1 LPPVPLDPQV
11 RIILDQMI
19 ASGLKPFNEVSVEEA
34 RAAMLALAGA
44 NGEIEPIARLE
55 DRTLPGPRGDIPVRI
70 YTPDGKP
77 PFPILVYFHG
87 GGWVVGGIATH
98 DNLCR
103 QLANGAGAVVVS
115 VDYRLAPEHPF
126 PAAPEDCYAA
136 ARWIAQ
142 NAHTL
147 GGDPGR
153 IAVGGDSAGGNLAA
167 VVSLMARDRGGPP
180 LVHQLLIYPV
190 VDAPCDNVSYRD
202 NAKDYLL
209 TAEMMD
215 WFWNHYVGTGTAD
228 RHLLACPLR
237 AASLRGLPPALV
249 FTAEF
254 DPLRD
259 EGEAYA
265 ARLRE
270 EGVPVRLERYDG
282 MIHGFFGMTALL
294 EQARHAVDDA
304 AATLKRAFAEAR

>member
-1 LPPVPLDPQV
+1 MPLDPGV
-11 RIILDQMI
+11 RLILDQMT
-19 ASGLKPFNEVSVEEA
+19 ASGLKPFNEVSVAEA

-44 NGEIEPIARLE
+44 NGEIEQVARVE
-55 DRTLPGPRGDIPVRI
+55 DRRVPGPHGDIPVRV
-70 YTPDGKP
+70 YTPEGQA
-77 PFPILVYFHG
+77 PFPLLVYFHG
-87 GGWVVGGIATH
+87 GGWVIGGIDTH

-103 QLANGAGAVVVS
+103 QLAKKAGAVVVS

-126 PAAPEDCYAA
+126 PAAPDDCYAA
-136 ARWIAQ
+136 TRWVAE
-142 NAHTL
+142 NAAVL
-147 GGDPGR
+147 GCDPGR

-167 VVSLMARDRGGPP
+167 VVSLMARDRGGPT

-190 VDAPCDNVSYRD
+190 VDAPSDNLSYRD
-202 NAKDYLL
+202 NARDYLL

-215 WFWNHYVGTGTAD
+215 WFWSHYRGAGASD
-228 RHLLACPLR
+228 RHPLACPLR

-259 EGEAYA
+259 EGEAYG

-270 EGVPVRLERYDG
+270 EGVAVRVERYDG

-304 AATLKRAFAEAR
+304 AATLKRAFAAEG